1 MSYIKLGN
9 TKINYG
15 VKEDTFIIT
24 SIIETQSSYQYPVLV
39 RDKTTLDIYFG
50 KSFLQRGYYEELLD
64 LGATLFLY
72 KPISKITPTENP
84 DIPED
89 LLPEYIPDDPKMFPD
104 NFIIP
109 ENSKSWNN
117 RSTLRLINPN
127 VYQEYSYNYCYPE
140 YGREYS
146 DMSSI
151 TSVGSIDTDR
161 LELDYGTLAFT
172 IDFSKV
178 ESFFNP
184 GVYQVNKRHEFNYYI
199 TLPVNGANYMI
210 WFDSRIGSE
219 PVSQQYVGSN
229 YVGIDLYLDKKGT
242 VKKSINQVINE
253 FIGIVTRP
261 LNISDAGLPGL
272 GYTIDPYLSSD
283 LKYVIYKRSQEP
295 SNYFYNLPGLNLDIN
310 MKKTQDIL
318 SEGCENIKQLEFYSK
333 IIGVNEENIKV
344 KIENLPYYIGSK
356 YRITISIFDYEE
368 VYEVNLN
375 DIPDKNGEI
384 HPLETTINKSSRLVR
399 CHLPDRIN
407 PLPTGEWELKG
418 AVTEEYTYVERRS
431 SLEVL
436 LESEIVDDVLI
447 IDDLEL
453 WKSGDKISKDDL
465 ELFLEY
471 SRNKDNQ
478 SLITNKSYK
487 YLDEEGT
494 EKRYDQF
501 RYNLIDDDNRLVYFY
516 NDMTY
521 LGYWRPSYY
530 VFLNG
535 LLTDIYSAESLRI
548 KYELPSDD
556 VMTIMKENKCNY
568 LVYNNHYYYYQDYFD
583 ENSEGNYN
591 VEIITRFIISKVGRD
606 FRRNKWKIISHQ
618 GYNRIR
624 ESNNII
630 DKLLSRYSI
639 IRSLEIVSTEDQDN
653 TFYIRLELKLGT
665 LVKNNLFLDVEL
677 NYKDKEN

>member
-127 VYQEYSYNYCYPE
+127 IYQEYSYNYCYPE

-219 PVSQQYVGSN
+219 PVSQQYVG
-229 YVGIDLYLDKKGT
+229 
-242 VKKSINQVINE
+242 
-253 FIGIVTRP
+253 
-261 LNISDAGLPGL
+261 
-272 GYTIDPYLSSD
+272 
-283 LKYVIYKRSQEP
+283 
-295 SNYFYNLPGLNLDIN
+295 
-310 MKKTQDIL
+310 
-318 SEGCENIKQLEFYSK
+318 
-333 IIGVNEENIKV
+333 
-344 KIENLPYYIGSK
+344 
-356 YRITISIFDYEE
+356 
-368 VYEVNLN
+368 
-375 DIPDKNGEI
+375 
-384 HPLETTINKSSRLVR
+384 
-399 CHLPDRIN
+399 
-407 PLPTGEWELKG
+407 
-418 AVTEEYTYVERRS
+418 
-431 SLEVL
+431 
-436 LESEIVDDVLI
+436 
-447 IDDLEL
+447 
-453 WKSGDKISKDDL
+453 
-465 ELFLEY
+465 
-471 SRNKDNQ
+471 
-478 SLITNKSYK
+478 
-487 YLDEEGT
+487 
-494 EKRYDQF
+494 
-501 RYNLIDDDNRLVYFY
+501 NR
-516 NDMTY
+516 
-521 LGYWRPSYY
+521 
-530 VFLNG
+530 
-535 LLTDIYSAESLRI
+535 
-548 KYELPSDD
+548 K
-556 VMTIMKENKCNY
+556 
-568 LVYNNHYYYYQDYFD
+568 
-583 ENSEGNYN
+583 
-591 VEIITRFIISKVGRD
+591 
-606 FRRNKWKIISHQ
+606 
-618 GYNRIR
+618 
-624 ESNNII
+624 
-630 DKLLSRYSI
+630 
-639 IRSLEIVSTEDQDN
+639 
-653 TFYIRLELKLGT
+653 
-665 LVKNNLFLDVEL
+665 
-677 NYKDKEN
+677 